1 MRANVVLPMN
11 VEFDK
16 EYGRWDFAPRVL
28 GQRSKDGRAGYLLS
42 YNPKIRKY
50 RISWDG
56 IGTSDVTAND
66 FVIIQG
72 VLG

>member
-16 EYGRWDFAPRVL
+16 EYGRWDFAPRIM
-28 GQRSKDGRAGYLLS
+28 GYRDFDGEVGHLLS
-42 YNPKIRKY
+42 YDPKDKKY
-50 RISWDG
+50 TVIWDDIGSNRI
-56 IGTSDVTAND
+56 TAND